1 MIRHIVCWKIKDE
14 AEGKTKTENLILMKE
29 MLLGL
34 KDLPM
39 LKNIEVGI
47 NSPMA
52 DQNNFD
58 IVLDTL
64 FEDIDALN
72 AYQVHPEHK
81 TVAAF
86 IGKIRNERACVD
98 FEC

>member
-1 MIRHIVCWKIKDE
+1 MIRHIVSWKIKDG
-14 AEGKTKTENLILMKE
+14 AEGKTKAENLNLMKE

-34 KDLPM
+34 KTLPM

-47 NSPMA
+47 NSPKA

-64 FEDIDALN
+64 FENMDDLN
-72 AYQVHPEHK
+72 AYQLHPDHK
-81 TVAAF
+81 AVAAY
-86 IGKIRNERACVD
+86 IGKIRDERACVD